1 MAIFA
6 ISDLHLSLN
15 SDKPM
20 DIFKGWENYVSRLQK
35 NWHAVVNEQDTVV
48 IPGDIS
54 WEMKLEDTIKDFAFI
69 HSLPGK
75 KIILKGNHDL
85 WWNSLKKMNE
95 HLEKNGFDSIT
106 ILNNNAVRVGDYA
119 ICGTRG
125 WSIDESGTDSKL
137 IKREA
142 LRLEMTIKEAEK
154 LGGEILV
161 FMHYP
166 VVFENSVC
174 TELLDVLKSHNVK
187 QVYYGHL
194 HGKAA
199 HLSRCTEFE
208 GIQFRLISC
217 DFLEFTPFLIR

>member
-20 DIFKGWENYVSRLQK
+20 DIFKGWENYVSRLEK
-35 NWHAVVNEQDTVV
+35 NWRAIVSDDDTVV

-54 WEMKLEDTIKDFAFI
+54 WEMKIEDTVKDFSFI

-75 KIILKGNHDL
+75 KIIFKGNHDL

-95 HLEKNGFDSIT
+95 HLETNGFDSIT
-106 ILNNNAVRVGDYA
+106 IVNNGAVRVGEYA
-119 ICGTRG
+119 VCGTRG
-125 WSIDESGTDSKL
+125 WAIDESGTDSKL

-142 LRLEMTIKEAEK
+142 LRLEATIKEAEK

-161 FMHYP
+161 FLHYP
-166 VVFENSVC
+166 VVFEDNVC
-174 TELLDVLKSHNVK
+174 TELVDVLKAHGIK
-187 QVYYGHL
+187 KVYYGHL
-194 HGKAA
+194 HGKKS
-199 HLSRCTEFE
+199 HLSRCTEYD
-208 GIQFRLISC
+208 GISFYLVSC
-217 DFLEFTPFLIR
+217 DFLEFTPLLIR